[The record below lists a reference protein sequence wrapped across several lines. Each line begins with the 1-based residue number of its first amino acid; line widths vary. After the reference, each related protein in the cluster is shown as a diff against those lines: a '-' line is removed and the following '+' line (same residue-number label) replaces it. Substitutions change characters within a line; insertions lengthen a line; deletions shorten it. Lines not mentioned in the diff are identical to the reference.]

1 MRRASDVGILWE
13 LLKVCP
19 GEGAEQ
25 YCQARQRSHEMRMEL
40 TTKLRSLMTLA
51 RVFSRKEIKR
61 ETEKSLSAFEK
72 FCFEW
77 RPRKGII
84 AEEGLDSNFF
94 KIHFDVWLTYNTIHQ
109 SGVYRSMSF
118 DRCAW
123 VPPQSRCRTFHHIK
137 NFFLFPLISLS
148 SPDLGNHSSAFCHYK
163 WDVSF

>member
-1 MRRASDVGILWE
+1 MWEYFENCSKCVQEKGLSSTVKLGKGPMRWGWNW
-13 LLKVCP
+13 P
-19 GEGAEQ
+19 
-25 YCQARQRSHEMRMEL
+25 
-40 TTKLRSLMTLA
+40 TKLRSLMTLA
-51 RVFSRKEIKR
+51 RVFSCKEIKR

-148 SPDLGNHSSAFCHYK
+148 SPDLGNHWSVFCHYK